1 MEQNK
6 RIHDRGMGSDEV
18 VMIALQKNITRFLS
32 LQEKNDLIGQFVLI
46 MCDLIRPVSNAVLQL
61 CQAGSAVLAV
71 QSMI

>member
-71 QSMI
+71 HSMI